1 MSPPARAALPSDPIA
16 AFRRRDP
23 DGVRAFYQQYGRQVY
38 AVAWRIL
45 GRADLAEKASRET
58 FVRAWQA
65 STHVDPGADP
75 AMWLAT
81 ITETVAREFAWRE
94 PDVPNA
100 PEPRELSQVW
110 AMRRAID
117 RLTEDEATVVR
128 LQHLDGLSVKETAR
142 RLELPPAVVQSR
154 SRRAHQELAMWL
166 ANTEEP

>member
-1 MSPPARAALPSDPIA
+1 VSPPARAALPSDPIA

-110 AMRRAID
+110 AMLSSNLD
-117 RLTEDEATVVR
+117 RDAPIKSSRCGSPTPRSHDDAAVGTACTALLHCRSTR
-128 LQHLDGLSVKETAR
+128 GGLR
-142 RLELPPAVVQSR
+142 
-154 SRRAHQELAMWL
+154 
-166 ANTEEP
+166 N